1 MILVQTTHG
10 DPGIVR
16 VRAQGLA
23 CIPRSTSIPSITWS
37 PSETKSSG
45 RSMAQK
51 KPVPVLSSDVLLSHE
66 IATCRFDP
74 ICTTV
79 CLKPCRKLQM
89 PRSTSSVW
97 TRPGCAAWLSLSD
110 VKMSRDCAVAGPCV
124 GGKISV
130 MLDLSDF
137 PPDSA
142 PLGPGP
148 MFMQV
153 LHTVSGRWLRLALAK
168 YCIAYLCD
176 DGATAS
182 MSLNYS
188 AGFDH
193 DCSQDE
199 YGGGEC
205 LAQRLKQGTC

>member
-1 MILVQTTHG
+1 
-10 DPGIVR
+10 
-16 VRAQGLA
+16 
-23 CIPRSTSIPSITWS
+23 
-37 PSETKSSG
+37 
-45 RSMAQK
+45 MAQK

-66 IATCRFDP
+66 IATYRSYLYN
-74 ICTTV
+74 
-79 CLKPCRKLQM
+79 CLPEAMQEAADAEKHEFCLDS
-89 PRSTSSVW
+89 PRMRSMAMSEH
-97 TRPGCAAWLSLSD
+97 
-110 VKMSRDCAVAGPCV
+110 VKISRDCAVAGPCV

-130 MLDLSDF
+130 MLDLSYF

-148 MFMQV
+148 IFMQV